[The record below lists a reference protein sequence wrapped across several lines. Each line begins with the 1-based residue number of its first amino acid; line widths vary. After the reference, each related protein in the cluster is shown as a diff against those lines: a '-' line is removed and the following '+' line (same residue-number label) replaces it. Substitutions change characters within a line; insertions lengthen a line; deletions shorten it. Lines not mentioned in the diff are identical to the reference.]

1 MSAESSEEPE
11 LGATM
16 AENVAA
22 DDAPKLLQ
30 HQVMAELDFEL
41 FSSYRDFRSF
51 FYRERDGGLD
61 LPTKELLFIT
71 INAAIS
77 NLDGAMN
84 HVESARE
91 AGVTREQLTE
101 ALSLALLLGGA
112 QSWVNVGVKVAR
124 TWMDLDQTSSG

>member
-1 MSAESSEEPE
+1 MSAEFAETPEP
-11 LGATM
+11 GA
-16 AENVAA
+16 AAVGANAAA
-22 DDAPKLLQ
+22 DEGPKLPQ
-30 HQVMAELDFEL
+30 HRVMAELDYEL

-51 FYRERDGGLD
+51 FYKERDQGLD

-71 INAAIS
+71 INAAIC

-84 HVESARE
+84 HVETARE

-112 QSWVNVGVKVAR
+112 QSWVNVGVKVAQA
-124 TWMDLDQTSSG
+124 WIDLDQANG